1 MPQITAFPARE
12 SDAILVFDSPGG
24 RVGISSDDILHCV
37 QLAVVQRATSSPFFA
52 RRRFACLARFPKLPA
67 EWADAVIPADRQ
79 LEGAIDRPDE
89 TSKEKVPKP

>member
-1 MPQITAFPARE
+1 MAQITAFPARD

-37 QLAVVQRATSSPFFA
+37 QLAVVH
-52 RRRFACLARFPKLPA
+52 ARFPKLPA

-79 LEGAIDRPDE
+79 LERAIDRPDE
-89 TSKEKVPKP
+89 TSQGQEQ